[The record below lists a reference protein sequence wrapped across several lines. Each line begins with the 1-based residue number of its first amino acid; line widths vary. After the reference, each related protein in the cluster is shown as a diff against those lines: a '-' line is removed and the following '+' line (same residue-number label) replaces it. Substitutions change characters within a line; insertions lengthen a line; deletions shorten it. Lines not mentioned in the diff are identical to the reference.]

1 MRTNMAR
8 PTGWPRDRCAQAEA
22 LHARAARR
30 PVKAADNYGLL
41 LFQRGAREEALPYIS
56 AAAMRGD
63 PRAQYVLGI
72 AHFNGDLVKKDWRRA
87 YALLTL
93 ANSAGLPQA
102 RGALAQMDEYIPL
115 EDREAAQPMAA
126 ALKAEAEAARAR
138 QLAAVDLA
146 LGTDAPTV
154 PVVTTPAQPQPVA
167 RPAGTPRVAGTAS
180 TAGSAGADYTL
191 PSAQPTVVAAQKA
204 EDLSRAAVTVAAAPD
219 ATRDH
224 PAPRVLTRTARC
236 RAAERAVESPAWCVW
251 RAGQCREALE
261 PLAGR
266 NEIAG
271 ASAFTQVWQ
280 AHPIARGWLPAR
292 GGKRGLCLA
301 EAEGQACLERAK
313 SQTQRVS
320 NPRTADKRRARGL
333 QESVQNDY
341 ASSRTPRPIRRS
353 DRRVGQQDCQP
364 GFYPRDSGDGHSG
377 GEHRLVRPAI
387 CRLYVPRRLSDR
399 SQRRGRIDVDCPIR
413 ADRRQDAGP
422 VHTAV
427 RRRTLSVHGACL
439 GTG

>member
-1 MRTNMAR
+1 MLRSAKAAWLAGALVLTGMAAAPAMAEVKAGVDAWTAGDFATAVREWAGPAAEGDPDAQFNMGQAYR
-8 PTGWPRDRCAQAEA
+8 LGRGVETDVAQAEA
-22 LHARAARR
+22 LYARAAAQGH
-30 PVKAADNYGLL
+30 VKAADNYGLL

-154 PVVTTPAQPQPVA
+154 PVVTTPAQPQPVV

-191 PSAQPTVVAAQKA
+191 PSAQPTVVAAQEA
-204 EDLSRAAVTVAAAPD
+204 EDLSRAAVIVAEGPEATRVTTPAPQAAPAPAAAVDQSSGPWKVQLG
-219 ATRDH
+219 AFGV
-224 PAPRVLTRTARC
+224 AGN
-236 RAAERAVESPAWCVW
+236 AEKLW
-251 RAGQCREALE
+251 GQ
-261 PLAGR
+261 LAGR
-266 NEIAG
+266 SEIAG
-271 ASAFTQVWQ
+271 RERVLLKSGRLTRLLAGGYASRDEAN
-280 AHPIARGWLPAR
+280 AACASL
-292 GGKRGLCLA
+292 KRS
-301 EAEGQACLERAK
+301 GQACLVTR
-313 SQTQRVS
+313 
-320 NPRTADKRRARGL
+320 
-333 QESVQNDY
+333 
-341 ASSRTPRPIRRS
+341 
-353 DRRVGQQDCQP
+353 
-364 GFYPRDSGDGHSG
+364 
-377 GEHRLVRPAI
+377 
-387 CRLYVPRRLSDR
+387 
-399 SQRRGRIDVDCPIR
+399 
-413 ADRRQDAGP
+413 
-422 VHTAV
+422 
-427 RRRTLSVHGACL
+427 
-439 GTG
+439 